1 MIRKY
6 KHIIWDWNGTLLNDV
21 DLCVDIINGILSKR
35 DIRVLSPNEYKK
47 IFTFPVKDYYSS
59 AGLDFSK
66 DTFENLGTEWM
77 DEYQKRRDESCLYE
91 GVTDILSYF
100 QGNGTEQSVLSAY
113 MQNTLEE
120 IIGLLELSKFFTH
133 ISGLDHIYAHGK
145 IETGKELIEKIGL
158 EKSEVVLIGDTIH
171 DYEVAWAI
179 GAECILIANG
189 HQSKE
194 RLLTCGVPVLESI
207 TDLKSI

>member
-1 MIRKY
+1 MIGKY

-21 DLCVDIINGILSKR
+21 DLCVDIINRILSKR
-35 DIRVLSPNEYKK
+35 GLRVLSHSDYKN

-66 DTFENLGTEWM
+66 DTFEDLGTEWM
-77 DEYQKRRDESCLYE
+77 DEYQRRRDESCLYE
-91 GVTDILSYF
+91 GVTDILSYV
-100 QGNGTEQSVLSAY
+100 QENGTKQSILSAY

-120 IIGLLELSKFFTH
+120 IIAMLGLSKYFAH

-145 IETGKELIEKIGL
+145 IETGKELIAIIGL
-158 EKSEVVLIGDTIH
+158 EKSEMVLIGDTIH
-171 DYEVAWAI
+171 DYEVARTI

-207 TDLKSI
+207 TALKNI